1 MPDSIINQAMS
12 AVKSMAEALDLFAP
26 IYFGP
31 LGSDAGISMALS
43 PGSPPTYHLDRRCE
57 VRLSL
62 VLNAKHQDMKLV
74 SNTLHHIH
82 DSLARAEVYPRT
94 DDWQITHI
102 TTESLPEL
110 IEREADGMWLFA
122 SSLTVTLYY

>member
-1 MPDSIINQAMS
+1 MTDSIINQAIA
-12 AVKSMAEALDLFAP
+12 AVVDMAEQLGLFAP
-26 IYFGP
+26 ICFGP
-31 LGSDAGISMALS
+31 LGPAAGISMALS
-43 PGSPPTYHLDRRCE
+43 PGSPPIYHLDRRCE
-57 VRLSL
+57 VQLSL
-62 VLNAKHQDMKLV
+62 VLNAKHRDMQLV
-74 SNTLHHIH
+74 SNTLHRIH
-82 DSLARAEVYPRT
+82 DSLSRAGVYPRA